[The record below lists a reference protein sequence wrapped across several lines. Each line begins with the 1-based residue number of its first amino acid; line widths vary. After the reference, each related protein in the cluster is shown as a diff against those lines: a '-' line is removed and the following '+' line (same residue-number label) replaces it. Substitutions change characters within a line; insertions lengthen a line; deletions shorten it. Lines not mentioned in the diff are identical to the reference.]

1 MDSSKA
7 GSIWNRYYPLFLS
20 LTGRDCLVVGGGS
33 VGERKARRLLDY
45 GARVFLVA
53 ERLTPW
59 LQDQLKEQRVSLL
72 GNRYSIDLLEGMALV
87 FAATND
93 RLVNRRVA
101 EDARR
106 MGVWTNMATDPELG
120 DFLLPSIYEQGPLCI
135 AFSTGGMAPG
145 VARLIRERFEKD
157 FGPEW
162 IAALDFL
169 GRLRRAVKNLE
180 LSDSETQ
187 RIFTGLAN
195 LSIHSRIL
203 EMDHEGMIE
212 AVTAVCGPR
221 LDEEQ
226 IRALWE
232 DAWKQLS

>member
-1 MDSSKA
+1 MQSST
-7 GSIWNRYYPLFLS
+7 GGPGWNRYYPLFIS

-53 ERLTPW
+53 EGLTPW
-59 LQDQLKEQRVSLL
+59 FRDQLGIQRVSLL
-72 GNRYSIDLLEGMALV
+72 GNRYGENHLKGMALV

-93 RLVNRRVA
+93 KLTNRRVA

-106 MGVWTNMATDPELG
+106 MGVWCNMATDPELG

-145 VARLIRERFEKD
+145 VARLIREQFEQD

-162 IAALDFL
+162 IATLDFL
-169 GRLRRAVKNLE
+169 GRLRKVVKSLE
-180 LSDSETQ
+180 LSESETQ
-187 RIFTGLAN
+187 RIFTGLAS

-203 EMDHEGMIE
+203 EMDHDGIIE
-212 AVTAVCGPR
+212 AVTAVCRPR
-221 LDEEQ
+221 LDAER

-232 DAWKQLS
+232 DAWKPFF